1 MSSWQMTHKMIGNK
15 VAKNTQSR
23 ISTLLPNPTRYALGG
38 ILPTNSILHEG
49 GGLSN
54 LLQYCIGGEKSLGIP
69 NLYYLMNGRPLIFSL
84 VAYFLQQKWHFFF
97 SLFPCC
103 MLIAGKRGQWGFLS
117 PLCPMLL
124 QLAGTVD
131 VYLFYATL
139 CNQFFEVLLPFIK
152 TRGVLLCY
160 PSHNLIWLN

>member
-1 MSSWQMTHKMIGNK
+1 MGGPLSFPLLHASCS
-15 VAKNTQSR
+15 KND
-23 ISTLLPNPTRYALGG
+23 I
-38 ILPTNSILHEG
+38 
-49 GGLSN
+49 
-54 LLQYCIGGEKSLGIP
+54 
-69 NLYYLMNGRPLIFSL
+69 
-84 VAYFLQQKWHFFF
+84 FFF

-152 TRGVLLCY
+152 TRWVLLCY
-160 PSHNLIWLN
+160 PSHNLIWLNRLEYWNKFVKKKFSTRIALRASPGHPFLYLKSACRHWSTFQTQPEFGFASVKKNRPPSIVRNISKY

>member
-103 MLIAGKRGQWGFLS
+103 MLLAAKMTFFLFSLPLLHAYCRQKRAMGLFVTIVSNVIATSRHCRCIFI
-117 PLCPMLL
+117 LCHSL
-124 QLAGTVD
+124 
-131 VYLFYATL
+131 
-139 CNQFFEVLLPFIK
+139 
-152 TRGVLLCY
+152 
-160 PSHNLIWLN
+160 

>member
-1 MSSWQMTHKMIGNK
+1 MSSWQMSHKMIGNK

-69 NLYYLMNGRPLIFSL
+69 NLYYLMNGGPLIFSL
-84 VAYFLQQKWHFFF
+84 VAYFLQQK
-97 SLFPCC
+97 
-103 MLIAGKRGQWGFLS
+103 
-117 PLCPMLL
+117 
-124 QLAGTVD
+124 
-131 VYLFYATL
+131 
-139 CNQFFEVLLPFIK
+139 
-152 TRGVLLCY
+152 
-160 PSHNLIWLN
+160 